1 MSSPHHPHVSPHHP
15 HVSTKQGATVTDTL
29 IPEHLKAGAALWSL
43 RAALTLLTDREAAED
58 RAIADERVAAA
69 DPLKSPIY
77 GTRQAAGGHG
87 DPTTD
92 ALLVLDDPPRDNPYT
107 ALAVEVA
114 GQLANVA
121 QHLPEPVRDGMRVV
135 GADSVT
141 RIEAALPA
149 MSRAAATA
157 TWQLADRLDSRI
169 RRLLREPADRRYVPR
184 VRCPWCDA
192 VSLMMRMAPP
202 VAARVVECAT
212 CDGAWLWT
220 EMTGRSVSA

>member
-1 MSSPHHPHVSPHHP
+1 
-15 HVSTKQGATVTDTL
+15 VTDTL

-58 RAIADERVAAA
+58 RAITDERVAAA
-69 DPLKSPIY
+69 DPLRSPVY

-92 ALLVLDDPPRDNPYT
+92 ALLVLDEPARDNPYT
-107 ALAVEVA
+107 ALTVEVA

-121 QHLPEPVRDGMRVV
+121 QHLPAAGH
-135 GADSVT
+135 DSVT

-169 RRLLREPADRRYVPR
+169 RRQLREPADRRYVPR

-192 VSLMMRMAPP
+192 VSLMMREAPP
-202 VAARVVECAT
+202 LDARVVECAT
-212 CDGAWLWT
+212 CDGAWTWA
-220 EMTGRSVSA
+220 EMAGRGPA